1 MDSTGSAV
9 KPDDLPSSSDTT
21 GLLAEQAQPAVASSS
36 KRPPKPSVPLEPMD
50 EILLRRLTTIK
61 EGDNVLLKL
70 PSDTV
75 KAVVA
80 SKDG

>member
-1 MDSTGSAV
+1 MADTENPIVQTEPQVVAE
-9 KPDDLPSSSDTT
+9 SSDAAAPEK
-21 GLLAEQAQPAVASSS
+21 L
-36 KRPPKPSVPLEPMD
+36 PLEPMED
-50 EILLRRLTTIK
+50 ILRRRVTTIK

-70 PSDTV
+70 PSEAI

>member
-1 MDSTGSAV
+1 MAETEQPIPQAQLNTAAEAASAV
-9 KPDDLPSSSDTT
+9 PAAP
-21 GLLAEQAQPAVASSS
+21 AVPAQPTEE
-36 KRPPKPSVPLEPMD
+36 LEPLRD
-50 EILLRRLTTIK
+50 VLRRRVTTIK

-70 PSDTV
+70 PSEAI